1 MSYQSMRRGGSLIL
15 YVSSGSFEIESEAIG
30 LETGYVGLMLGQ
42 VFFSHLCYSCLH
54 TPRTSQDNLASTQ
67 HANILQLVPKCS
79 KTLSASSFLRIR
91 PRSLLAIAGWIVEEA
106 RYWDACRKSGHESCC
121 SALLVRM
128 SVCCQT
134 CRLHEELVLQT
145 LDWHMVHASNTF
157 HSAALDQNLSLS

>member
-1 MSYQSMRRGGSLIL
+1 MLLGGALRLNAKQLSLKR
-15 YVSSGSFEIESEAIG
+15 A
-30 LETGYVGLMLGQ
+30 MLDSCWARF
-42 VFFSHLCYSCLH
+42 FFSHLCYSCLH